1 MRPQSSTRRIAAV
14 AAVAASLWLIAGCS
28 GSSPA
33 TTSGSPSAVSTSTP
47 TVAASAA
54 CTDAAALKG
63 SLEALKAV
71 DVRQDGVPALTS
83 ALADAKA
90 KLLVSVAS
98 ATAALKPSV
107 QGVQTSVDALESAA
121 SGLTTSNATQ
131 QAPAVAT
138 ALAEVAVATRSLT
151 TAISQGC
158 PAG

>member
-1 MRPQSSTRRIAAV
+1 M
-14 AAVAASLWLIAGCS
+14 AAVAASLWVIAGCS
-28 GSSPA
+28 GTSTA
-33 TTSGSPSAVSTSTP
+33 TTSSSSP
-47 TVAASAA
+47 TVSSTASTVTASAA

-63 SLEALKAV
+63 SLETLKEV

-83 ALADAKA
+83 ALTDVKA

-107 QGVQTSVDALESAA
+107 QGVQTSVNALESAA

-138 ALAEVAVATRSLT
+138 ALAGVAVATRSLT

>member
-1 MRPQSSTRRIAAV
+1 M
-14 AAVAASLWLIAGCS
+14 
-28 GSSPA
+28 
-33 TTSGSPSAVSTSTP
+33 
-47 TVAASAA
+47 
-54 CTDAAALKG
+54 KG
-63 SLEALKAV
+63 SLETLKEV

-83 ALADAKA
+83 ALTDVKA

-138 ALAEVAVATRSLT
+138 ALAGVAVATRSLT